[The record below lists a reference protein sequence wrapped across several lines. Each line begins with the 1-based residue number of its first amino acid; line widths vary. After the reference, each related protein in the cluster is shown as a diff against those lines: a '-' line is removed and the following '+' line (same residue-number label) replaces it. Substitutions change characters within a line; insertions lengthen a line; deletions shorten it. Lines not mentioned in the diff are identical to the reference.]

1 MYIIHLQEIR
11 QNTKCI
17 RKFHSIKR
25 KFKVESPI
33 SHLHTCECILDMS
46 SACCSKLG
54 NMILS
59 AGLFEQTMVQCGE
72 LTGVFGAAAFRPFAS
87 LPALVIV
94 PGNNCKFDDDIDCND
109 CRSDV
114 EMKPGGVGS
123 TFSAIS
129 MARCKCAFL
138 SQSSIEYSSDANL
151 SHRIEN
157 IKWMNGTE
165 QNERTNDRTNGMKKR
180 KKTKSV
186 LFLIRFD
193 FRLKFN
199 WIVRW

>member
-1 MYIIHLQEIR
+1 MYIIHLQQTIEHQMYKKISLN
-11 QNTKCI
+11 QKEFKNES
-17 RKFHSIKR
+17 SI
-25 KFKVESPI
+25 P
-33 SHLHTCECILDMS
+33 HLHTCECILDMS

-109 CRSDV
+109 CKSDV

-157 IKWMNGTE
+157 IK
-165 QNERTNDRTNGMKKR
+165 
-180 KKTKSV
+180 
-186 LFLIRFD
+186 
-193 FRLKFN
+193 
-199 WIVRW
+199 